1 MTENFLVADSDAR
14 TDYLIYRQ
22 NFVSKFAAKFKK
34 AKNESNLVSFSS
46 EYSLIL
52 STQPT
57 LLHCKAPLSSREQQL
72 CSSTSV
78 TSRNL
83 YLDQNFAATT
93 VASGDIIARQT
104 RQILWGKN
112 LQNDV
117 DQSISSI
124 SSHPQLSN
132 CTKKFFIFVNLY
144 EYKIG
149 GTY

>member
-1 MTENFLVADSDAR
+1 MISRNDTIPFREMQRLFCNMCWPEVRYSGEIAQFDSGSSNLSERAVRFFLVGPGGE
-14 TDYLIYRQ
+14 
-22 NFVSKFAAKFKK
+22 AAPSPFYTPLCR
-34 AKNESNLVSFSS
+34 AL
-46 EYSLIL
+46 
-52 STQPT
+52 
-57 LLHCKAPLSSREQQL
+57 LSSREQQL

-104 RQILWGKN
+104 RQILRGKN

-132 CTKKFFIFVNLY
+132 CTKKFF
-144 EYKIG
+144 
-149 GTY
+149 